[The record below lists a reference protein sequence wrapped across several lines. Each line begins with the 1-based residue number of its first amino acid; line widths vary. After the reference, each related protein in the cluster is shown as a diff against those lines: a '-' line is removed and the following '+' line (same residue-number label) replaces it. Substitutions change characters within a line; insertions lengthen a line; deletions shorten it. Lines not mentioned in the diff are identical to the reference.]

1 MVDGADQRGYRLVP
15 AGRGHAEASSP
26 SVYMSHTSPPARQR
40 RYSIGRRLASS
51 GGGSHDHIVS
61 EPRLP
66 RTPPAGRGSAA
77 PPAGAVP
84 CQRLPRPLGGARPR
98 PAPRYAGLRDP
109 RGGAPAPAPDPATIP
124 ANAPRVP
131 PKRHSIR

>member
-1 MVDGADQRGYRLVP
+1 MVDGADQRGYRLVS
-15 AGRGHAEASSP
+15 ARRGHAEASSP
-26 SVYMSHTSPPARQR
+26 SVYKSHTSPPARQR

-61 EPRLP
+61 EPRPP

-84 CQRLPRPLGGARPR
+84 CQRLPRPLGGPYSAHPARSGGPPDHLGGR
-98 PAPRYAGLRDP
+98 PG
-109 RGGAPAPAPDPATIP
+109 PALDPATIP
-124 ANAPRVP
+124 PTAPPV
-131 PKRHSIR
+131 